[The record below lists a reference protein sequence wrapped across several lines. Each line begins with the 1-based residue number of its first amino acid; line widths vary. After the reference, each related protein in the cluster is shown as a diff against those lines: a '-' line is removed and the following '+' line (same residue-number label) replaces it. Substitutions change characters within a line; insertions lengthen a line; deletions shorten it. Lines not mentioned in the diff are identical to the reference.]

1 MECKLFQA
9 LNVCLNQVCIV
20 TVCVDLSQVEKCKE
34 FHQISRNNKSM
45 VCVVWCSGLGGN
57 SP

>member
-34 FHQISRNNKSM
+34 FH
-45 VCVVWCSGLGGN
+45 
-57 SP
+57 